1 MSRRRGDR
9 VRLEGTAGRSR
20 GMEVWPPCEA
30 LEEGGR
36 PRWCPQEV
44 HFSVGVPGTG
54 SDAQPLLHQRAAANN
69 SPWRSREGFIERVVP
84 M

>member
-1 MSRRRGDR
+1 M
-9 VRLEGTAGRSR
+9 RLEGTAGRSR

-44 HFSVGVPGTG
+44 HFFVGASKAPFRWPPTQVSSFVFHPQSAPSGQA
-54 SDAQPLLHQRAAANN
+54 SCPEPLHL
-69 SPWRSREGFIERVVP
+69 
-84 M
+84 